1 MLNLILIL
9 FCNIGN
15 SRIMKLY
22 KKTIL
27 ICLLV
32 SMVSCIGLYYVA
44 EEPWRSILSG
54 LFTGAIV
61 TVITALVSY
70 NIKKEEIF
78 TNIGKELLITYNRL
92 SYLYSQLIKCSNA
105 LKNSEESPSII
116 YKEIMENYKVYEKYM
131 QSNHFDFALN
141 NYDGLLFSNLITK
154 FFVSNEV
161 RVLVEISDLHQI
173 NNQYA
178 LICGKLSLMRAQLN
192 LAENTGNIEQIDK
205 LINQV
210 DAQYKYSLNVI
221 PQQLAFINHAMQHF
235 EQVRKLGKTWNVIK
249 QDILNSNGLFDNQ
262 INDAEH
268 NLQEEYKWNKK

>member
-1 MLNLILIL
+1 
-9 FCNIGN
+9 
-15 SRIMKLY
+15 MKLY

-70 NIKKEEIF
+70 NIKKEEVF

-116 YKEIMENYKVYEKYM
+116 YKEIMENYK
-131 QSNHFDFALN
+131 A
-141 NYDGLLFSNLITK
+141 
-154 FFVSNEV
+154 VSYTH
-161 RVLVEISDLHQI
+161 LTLPTI
-173 NNQYA
+173 A
-178 LICGKLSLMRAQLN
+178 
-192 LAENTGNIEQIDK
+192 
-205 LINQV
+205 
-210 DAQYKYSLNVI
+210 
-221 PQQLAFINHAMQHF
+221 
-235 EQVRKLGKTWNVIK
+235 
-249 QDILNSNGLFDNQ
+249 
-262 INDAEH
+262 
-268 NLQEEYKWNKK
+268 

>member
-1 MLNLILIL
+1 
-9 FCNIGN
+9 
-15 SRIMKLY
+15 MKLY

-70 NIKKEEIF
+70 NIKKEEVF

-116 YKEIMENYKVYEKYM
+116 YKEIMENY
-131 QSNHFDFALN
+131 NC
-141 NYDGLLFSNLITK
+141 LLYTSP
-154 FFVSNEV
+154 SP
-161 RVLVEISDLHQI
+161 RDLSTSRMPSS
-173 NNQYA
+173 A
-178 LICGKLSLMRAQLN
+178 
-192 LAENTGNIEQIDK
+192 
-205 LINQV
+205 
-210 DAQYKYSLNVI
+210 
-221 PQQLAFINHAMQHF
+221 
-235 EQVRKLGKTWNVIK
+235 
-249 QDILNSNGLFDNQ
+249 
-262 INDAEH
+262 
-268 NLQEEYKWNKK
+268 